1 MQFCTHLS
9 LIKLHCY
16 IWEVILTKIWMPSK
30 CSAIFYVSK
39 INNHLKTSPMPCY
52 FHYFSRIIFL
62 TWCFSCVDYLGL
74 WFSELW
80 LRALKTKEVRG
91 DVSRA
96 AGALPLRQPAPGTG
110 LEDTLPLC
118 HHPQTAL
125 SLRSIGDTWKRR
137 QNQGSVHESMSRDN
151 TVVLET
157 DVLSSLWELMGG
169 SLAENLV
176 KAAIFH

>member
-1 MQFCTHLS
+1 M
-9 LIKLHCY
+9 
-16 IWEVILTKIWMPSK
+16 
-30 CSAIFYVSK
+30 
-39 INNHLKTSPMPCY
+39 
-52 FHYFSRIIFL
+52 
-62 TWCFSCVDYLGL
+62 

-80 LRALKTKEVRG
+80 LRVLKAKEVRG

-96 AGALPLRQPAPGTG
+96 AGALPLRQPVQGTG

-125 SLRSIGDTWKRR
+125 SLSSIGDTWKRR
-137 QNQGSVHESMSRDN
+137 QDQGSVHESMSRDN
-151 TVVLET
+151 TVVLDT

>member
-1 MQFCTHLS
+1 M
-9 LIKLHCY
+9 
-16 IWEVILTKIWMPSK
+16 
-30 CSAIFYVSK
+30 
-39 INNHLKTSPMPCY
+39 
-52 FHYFSRIIFL
+52 
-62 TWCFSCVDYLGL
+62 GL

-118 HHPQTAL
+118 HHPQTTL
-125 SLRSIGDTWKRR
+125 SLSSIRDTWKRR
-137 QNQGSVHESMSRDN
+137 QDQVHESMSRDN
-151 TVVLET
+151 TVVLEI
-157 DVLSSLWELMGG
+157 DVLSSLWELTGG

-176 KAAIFH
+176 KAAIYLMTTSERQDGSWLI